1 MPELPE
7 VETVT
12 QSVRKHLIKQKF
24 SSISVIWG
32 KTLDNFTSDD
42 FDNKVRGKP
51 IKDVYRRAKYIIID
65 LDDVLLAV
73 HLRMTGKLYVKDN
86 LNDAKKHISL
96 YLEFEDKYLIF
107 EDTRKFGRFF
117 LYSNMNYLNDKLG
130 VEPLSDTFTESWIL
144 KSMKRKNRQIKSLL
158 LDQSF
163 ICGLG
168 NIYVDEALWHAKIH
182 PLAISSSISN
192 KKLSKLRD
200 AIIKVLGD
208 SIKLGGTTIRDYTYD
223 FAYVGNYA
231 LNLNVFGKQ
240 SSKCPRCDSI
250 ILKAKIAQRST
261 HYCPRC
267 QKR

>member
-12 QSVRKHLIKQKF
+12 QSVRKHLINKKF
-24 SSISVIWG
+24 NLLAVNWG
-32 KTLDNFTSDD
+32 KTLHNFTPID
-42 FDNKVRGKP
+42 FENKIKGKS

-65 LDDVLLAV
+65 LNDNLLAI
-73 HLRMTGKLYVKDN
+73 HLRMTGKLYATNTLD
-86 LNDAKKHISL
+86 LNKKHVSL
-96 YLEFEDKYLIF
+96 YLKFNNKYLVF

-117 LYSNMNYLNDKLG
+117 LYNNMNYLNNKLG
-130 VEPLSDTFTESWIL
+130 IEPLSDTFTESWIQKHM
-144 KSMKRKNRQIKSLL
+144 KSKNRQIKALL

-168 NIYVDEALWHAKIH
+168 NIYVDEALWDAKIH

-200 AIIKVLGD
+200 GIRTVLRE

-223 FAYVGNYA
+223 YTYVGNYG

-240 SSKCPRCDSI
+240 GENCTRCNSI
-250 ILKAKIAQRST
+250 IKKVKIVQRGT
-261 HYCPRC
+261 HYCPKC
-267 QKR
+267 QQ